1 MINGE
6 LIRRKRKELKMS
18 QGELAEGITS
28 QGKISQIE
36 TCSSI
41 PSGETL
47 EKIVTRLNLSFAE
60 TIQIKEYVD
69 PDEIIQDVNLRLI
82 HQQFESAQ
90 KILKKITADTYLTEQ
105 QQLWYDFVQAFIFA
119 HQGGTQSDMIFTYNR
134 FLQGDQGKL
143 GILLPLVFSE
153 LGIEYLYANKAG
165 PAQYYIDAAQDAFKG
180 YSPRKYQY
188 AALQVWSNASYFYLV
203 TKQYKKA
210 IKFAR
215 SGIELAQQ
223 ALIYGPVDKLYSNLA
238 FALAGKNGKWN
249 SDSIRALYVA
259 YIFSDRINDQAVR
272 QVVSDALNQQGITI
286 FD

>member
-28 QGKISQIE
+28 QGMISQIE

-90 KILKKITADTYLTEQ
+90 KILKKITTDTYLTEQ

-119 HQGGTQSDMIFTYNR
+119 HQGGTQSDMIFTYN
-134 FLQGDQGKL
+134 
-143 GILLPLVFSE
+143 
-153 LGIEYLYANKAG
+153 
-165 PAQYYIDAAQDAFKG
+165 
-180 YSPRKYQY
+180 
-188 AALQVWSNASYFYLV
+188 
-203 TKQYKKA
+203 
-210 IKFAR
+210 
-215 SGIELAQQ
+215 
-223 ALIYGPVDKLYSNLA
+223 
-238 FALAGKNGKWN
+238 
-249 SDSIRALYVA
+249 
-259 YIFSDRINDQAVR
+259 
-272 QVVSDALNQQGITI
+272 
-286 FD
+286 

>member
-28 QGKISQIE
+28 QGMISQIE

-69 PDEIIQDVNLRLI
+69 PDEIIQDVNIHLI
-82 HQQFESAQ
+82 HQQIEVAQ
-90 KILKKITADTYLTEQ
+90 KILKKMTTDTYLTEQ
-105 QQLWYDFVQAFIFA
+105 QQLWYDFVQACIFA
-119 HQGGTQSDMIFTYNR
+119 HLGGTQSDTIFAYNCI
-134 FLQGDQGKL
+134 LQGDQEKL

-153 LGIEYLYANKAG
+153 LGIEYLRADKAG
-165 PAQYYIDAAQDAFKG
+165 PAQYYIDAAQNVFKE

-188 AALQVWSNASYFYLV
+188 AALQIWSDASYFYLV
-203 TKQYKKA
+203 TKQYEKA

-215 SGIELAQQ
+215 SGIELARQT
-223 ALIYGPVDKLYSNLA
+223 LISGPVDKLYSNLA
-238 FALAGKNGKWN
+238 FSLAGKHGQWK

-259 YIFSDRINDQAVR
+259 YAFSERNDNQAVR
-272 QVVSDALNQQGITI
+272 QIVSDALNQQGITI

>member
-1 MINGE
+1 
-6 LIRRKRKELKMS
+6 
-18 QGELAEGITS
+18 
-28 QGKISQIE
+28 
-36 TCSSI
+36 I

-90 KILKKITADTYLTEQ
+90 KILKKITTDTYLTEQ

-180 YSPRKYQY
+180 YS
-188 AALQVWSNASYFYLV
+188 
-203 TKQYKKA
+203 
-210 IKFAR
+210 
-215 SGIELAQQ
+215 
-223 ALIYGPVDKLYSNLA
+223 
-238 FALAGKNGKWN
+238 
-249 SDSIRALYVA
+249 
-259 YIFSDRINDQAVR
+259 
-272 QVVSDALNQQGITI
+272 
-286 FD
+286 